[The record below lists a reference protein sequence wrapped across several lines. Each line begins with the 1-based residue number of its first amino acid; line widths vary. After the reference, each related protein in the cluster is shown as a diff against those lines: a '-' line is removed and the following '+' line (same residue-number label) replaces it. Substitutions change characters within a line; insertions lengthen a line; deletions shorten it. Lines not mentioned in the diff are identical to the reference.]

1 MILRPHGGGTLLI
14 GQPAHAWLSGRLADE
29 WAWPFQPL
37 EEVRLAALQHDIG
50 MAAWDAG
57 PALDPETGLPYS
69 FTSMPRHMHVDL
81 WSHAARLVMAQSPY
95 AALLVSLHGT
105 GLYERY
111 VPPQQREAEPVRAY
125 LAAERTFQQ
134 TLAAALTADPGEV
147 DRNAALLRCWDWLS
161 LFVCTGSGEDGSFD
175 GVPSADGTDVLEA
188 RMPGRDAS
196 AVTVAPWP
204 FRCDRLEMEL
214 QGRLLTGRYGSQ
226 SELDAALAAA
236 PIEALSV
243 VLQPG

>member
-1 MILRPHGGGTLLI
+1 VGV
-14 GQPAHAWLSGRLADE
+14 AD
-29 WAWPFQPL
+29 
-37 EEVRLAALQHDIG
+37 AA
-50 MAAWDAG
+50 

-69 FTSMPRHMHVDL
+69 FTSMPRPMHVEL
-81 WSHAARLVMAQSPY
+81 WSRAARLVMAQSPY

-111 VPPQQREAEPVRAY
+111 VPQEQREAEPVRTY
-125 LAAERTFQQ
+125 LEAERTFQQ
-134 TLAAALTADPGEV
+134 TLTAALRADTAEV

-161 LFVCTGSGEDGSFD
+161 LFVCTGSAEEGSFD
-175 GVPSADGTDVLEA
+175 GVPSADGTAVLEA

-204 FRCDRLEMEL
+204 FRCERLEMEL
-214 QGRLLTGRYGSQ
+214 PSRLLTGRCSLQ

-236 PIEALSV
+236 PIEAISV
-243 VLQPG
+243 VLQPA